1 MLLLALTFANAFFA
15 LVIPAFH
22 TLTAFT
28 SASEPHLGSDR
39 TGSRWV
45 IQEKDGAVEY
55 YSEFDPGLSQLKAT
69 LRDVSAE
76 LEELT
81 GLRPTGESIQIILFS
96 DHKNY
101 VRYLASSIP
110 EARFRKALF
119 YKNGDV
125 YQVYAY
131 RSRSLMTDIR
141 HELTHAI
148 LHQNLKFVPLWID
161 EGLAELLEETR
172 SQRQTS
178 TRLAS
183 VKWKTRVGWSPS
195 LKQLEAISSAAD
207 MDEDEYRDSWAWT
220 HFLVNESRDSRQILQ
235 EYLKTISRGEAPG
248 PFSKFL
254 AERDATAE
262 NRINSYFRKFQFSLS
277 SVKD

>member
-1 MLLLALTFANAFFA
+1 MMLLAFAFANAVSAVFLA
-15 LVIPAFH
+15 S
-22 TLTAFT
+22 TLFEAVCLSVVEFNIQ
-28 SASEPHLGSDR
+28 
-39 TGSRWV
+39 TGRSNSRWV
-45 IQEKDGAVEY
+45 VQEKDGNIEY
-55 YSEFDPGLSQLKAT
+55 YCEFDPGLPQLKSTIRNVA
-69 LRDVSAE
+69 AE

-81 GLRPTGESIQIILFS
+81 GLRPTEASIQIILFS
-96 DHKNY
+96 DHKSY
-101 VRYLASSIP
+101 VRYLASQIP

-119 YKNGDV
+119 YRNEDV

-131 RSRSLMTDIR
+131 RSRSLITDIR

-178 TRLAS
+178 TRLAA

-195 LKQLEAISSAAD
+195 LKRLEAITSAAD
-207 MDEDEYRDSWAWT
+207 MDEDDYRDSWAWT
-220 HFLVNESRDSRQILQ
+220 HFLVNESRDSRQFLH

-277 SVKD
+277 SAKD